1 LLVIVAF
8 GKVAALA
15 SVATNALDTAVAIAV
30 LLIILLDI
38 VSPRIGYVLL
48 YLLVS
53 NPLIDNYEYKTLT
66 FAGATALLH
75 LSYKKAHTKKNNSI
89 KH

>member
-1 LLVIVAF
+1 
-8 GKVAALA
+8 
-15 SVATNALDTAVAIAV
+15 
-30 LLIILLDI
+30 
-38 VSPRIGYVLL
+38 L

-53 NPLIDNYEYKTLT
+53 IPLIDNYEYKTLT

-75 LSYKKAHTKKNNSI
+75 LSYKKARTNKNNNI